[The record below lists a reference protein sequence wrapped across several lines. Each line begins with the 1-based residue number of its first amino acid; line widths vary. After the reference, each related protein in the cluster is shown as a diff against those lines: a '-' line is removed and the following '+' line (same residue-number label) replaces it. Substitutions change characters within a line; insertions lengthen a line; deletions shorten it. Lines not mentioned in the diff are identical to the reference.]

1 MPDQSSERGYIQ
13 RQKDT
18 RVEPQTT
25 QTKTHTVKTIEFK
38 VSHRIE
44 QPSDSDKL
52 SGEKNTLFKHKK
64 KSKKKSALYLT
75 FGAYELVWGNVST
88 TAYFMFDV
96 TYSLTPNQP
105 IDSQRSQA
113 TIGLC

>member
-52 SGEKNTLFKHKK
+52 SGEKTHFSNIKKVEKEECTL
-64 KSKKKSALYLT
+64 LN
-75 FGAYELVWGNVST
+75 VWC
-88 TAYFMFDV
+88 
-96 TYSLTPNQP
+96 
-105 IDSQRSQA
+105 I
-113 TIGLC
+113 